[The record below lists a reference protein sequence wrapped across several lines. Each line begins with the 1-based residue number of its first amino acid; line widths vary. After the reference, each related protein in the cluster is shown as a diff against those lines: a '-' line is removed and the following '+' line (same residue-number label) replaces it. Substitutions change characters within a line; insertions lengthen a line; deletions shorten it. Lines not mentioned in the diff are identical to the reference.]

1 MMPSFLNFFQ
11 RIYISFGRAKSS
23 KPSKLYPENLVRLCR
38 NRVDF
43 ITIINEAIHHPNQ
56 SWDQELVD
64 RIIQFVLEKA
74 DSGVSVYS
82 SATLDPLDHGHAFAV
97 VAEGMSQSN
106 FRSTKGSKRKSSCTR
121 GSLIIPISCLPKT
134 TYYDFTPK
142 NNLDFYPA
150 NQHHFDLTINDVEEL
165 AVALLD
171 GIKQGSIAWSILG
184 NDGKFT
190 GSYRLQAAIAYSHC
204 LQAFGKLNP
213 SAPPSDWID
222 GKTVTASEQI
232 DTLKYLAQTVA
243 VDSPN
248 PNS

>member
-1 MMPSFLNFFQ
+1 MPSFPNFLQ
-11 RIYISFGRAKSS
+11 RIYISLGRATSS
-23 KPSKLYPENLVRLCR
+23 KPSKLHPENLVRLCR
-38 NRVDF
+38 NRVEF
-43 ITIINEAIHHPNQ
+43 ITIINEAIHYPNQ
-56 SWDQELVD
+56 SWNQELVD
-64 RIIQFVLEKA
+64 RVIQFVLEGA

-82 SATLDPLDHGHAFAV
+82 SATLDPLDRGHAFAV

-106 FRSTKGSKRKSSCTR
+106 FRSNRGSKRKSSCTR

-142 NNLDFYPA
+142 NNLEFYPA
-150 NQHHFDLTINDVEEL
+150 NQHHFDLTINDIEEL

-171 GIKQGSIAWSILG
+171 GIKQGMIAWSILG

-213 SAPPSDWID
+213 SVPPSNWID

-232 DTLKYLAQTVA
+232 DTLKYLAQTVT
-243 VDSPN
+243 VDSPVVLQK
-248 PNS
+248 

>member
-1 MMPSFLNFFQ
+1 MMLSFSNFLQ
-11 RIYISFGRAKSS
+11 RIYTSFGGAKSS
-23 KPSKLYPENLVRLCR
+23 KSGKLHPENLVRLCR

-43 ITIINEAIHHPNQ
+43 ITIINETIHYPNQ
-56 SWDQELVD
+56 SWDQELISRV
-64 RIIQFVLEKA
+64 IQCVLEGV
-74 DSGVSVYS
+74 DSGISVYS
-82 SATLDPLDHGHAFAV
+82 SATLDPLDRGHTLAV

-106 FRSTKGSKRKSSCTR
+106 FRSSRGSKRKSSCTR
-121 GSLIIPISCLPKT
+121 GSLIIPVSCLPKT
-134 TYYDFTPK
+134 TYYDFTPE

-165 AVALLD
+165 AVALLN
-171 GIKQGSIAWSILG
+171 GIKQGIIAWSILG

-213 SAPPSDWID
+213 SVPPSDWID
-222 GKTVTASEQI
+222 GKTITASEQI
-232 DTLKYLAQTVA
+232 DTLKYLAQTVT

-248 PNS
+248 LNS